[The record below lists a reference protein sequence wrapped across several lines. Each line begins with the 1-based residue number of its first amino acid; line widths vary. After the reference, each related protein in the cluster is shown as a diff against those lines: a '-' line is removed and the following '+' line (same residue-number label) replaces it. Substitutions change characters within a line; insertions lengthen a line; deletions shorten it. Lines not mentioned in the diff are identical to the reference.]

1 MPRHNGYLMLLSQ
14 VTCFHIVRIQLDGMK
29 EPTTPRSEENDDR
42 DDNDKLKG
50 IVED

>member
-1 MPRHNGYLMLLSQ
+1 MLLSQ

-42 DDNDKLKG
+42 DDNDTLKG